1 MISEIGPLGAQSGAT
16 APEARLGQLR
26 EKAQE
31 LEAAFLS
38 EMLGHAGLG
47 TPMSEFGGGHGEEH
61 FSSFLRKA
69 HVDALVGRGGIGL
82 AEHLFNAMKVRLDD
96 AP

>member
-1 MISEIGPLGAQSGAT
+1 MISQTGPLGTPLGAVET
-16 APEARLGQLR
+16 EVRLGQLR
-26 EKAQE
+26 EKVQE

-47 TPMSEFGGGHGEEH
+47 TPMSEFGGGHGEEQ

-69 HVDALVGRGGIGL
+69 HADALVGRGGIGL
-82 AEHLFNAMKVRLDD
+82 AEHLFNAMKVRVDD